1 MAENQMTKTQVPT
14 IKSLLGSENAKKRFQ
29 ELLGKKAAGFISS
42 VISVANGNNYLAKA
56 VPQTI
61 LNSAVVAATLDLP
74 INPNLGLAAI
84 VPYTDRKSG
93 VTTAQFQLMY
103 KGLIELCQRSGL
115 FKSIIDEVVYDGQLV
130 KKNKFTG
137 EYEFDEDAKK
147 SDTIIGYMAYF
158 KLLNGFEK
166 TAFMTKEE
174 VEKHA
179 KRYSQSYKKGFG
191 VWKDDFDVMARK
203 TVLKLLLS
211 KYAPK
216 SIDIQRAINFDQAV
230 IKDDLSSTEIDEA
243 EVEYI
248 DNKDAGKQLSNI
260 AEAEATE
267 ITENDGT
274 ESNTKKS

>member
-1 MAENQMTKTQVPT
+1 MTENTIVKSQAQT
-14 IKSLLGSENAKKRFQ
+14 IKNLLGSENAKKRFQ

-42 VISVANGNNYLAKA
+42 VISVTNGNNYLAKA

-84 VPYTDRKSG
+84 VPYTDRKTG
-93 VTTAQFQLMY
+93 ITTAQFQLMY

-130 KKNKFTG
+130 RKNKFTG

-147 SDTIIGYMAYF
+147 SDVIIGYMAYF

-166 TAFMTKEE
+166 TAYMTKEE
-174 VEKHA
+174 VERHA

-248 DNKDAGKQLSNI
+248 DNQDTHKQLSEI
-260 AEAEATE
+260 AEAEEIKTTE
-267 ITENDGT
+267 KHDT